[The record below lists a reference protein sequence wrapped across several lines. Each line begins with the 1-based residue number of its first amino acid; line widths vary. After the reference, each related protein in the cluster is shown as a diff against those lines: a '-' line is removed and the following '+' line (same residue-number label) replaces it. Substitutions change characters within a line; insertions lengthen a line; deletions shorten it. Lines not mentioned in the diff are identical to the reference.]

1 MVMEDKT
8 KKPEKLSYEK
18 LQQIAGELHQQNQ
31 RLVQQV
37 QQMETALEDRSFN
50 ITSFFLS
57 MLFKVMEHTE
67 MYSDNF
73 VSWASGKI
81 ETALM
86 DFDKATE
93 EESENNETK

>member
-1 MVMEDKT
+1 MVMEEKT
-8 KKPEKLSYEK
+8 KNPQKLSYEK

-31 RLVQQV
+31 QLVQRM
-37 QQMETALEDRSFN
+37 QQMEAALEDRSFN
-50 ITSFFLS
+50 YTSFFLS
-57 MLFKVMEHTE
+57 MLFKVMEHPE

-86 DFDKATE
+86 DFDKASE
-93 EESENNETK
+93 EEPVKNETE